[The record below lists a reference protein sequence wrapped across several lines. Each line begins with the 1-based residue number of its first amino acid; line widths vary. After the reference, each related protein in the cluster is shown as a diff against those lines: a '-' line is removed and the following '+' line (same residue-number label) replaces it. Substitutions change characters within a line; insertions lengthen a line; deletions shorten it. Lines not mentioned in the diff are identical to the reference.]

1 MESKKFIWY
10 GWIAFERDAEKLAT
24 KIMAIG
30 KPRNIYGKPRGGL
43 CLAVKLSHLLNVP
56 MIYEESQ
63 IGPDTQIVEDTCDTG
78 ATLYRLARLTK
89 RPVMAI
95 FANNATRQIE
105 VPGLIYLEETD
116 GGWVIFPWEVDEDDP
131 KVKKLRRGNAVPAEE
146 VSAGGS
152 ETPTP

>member
-1 MESKKFIWY
+1 MEGKKRIGY
-10 GWIAFERDAEKLAT
+10 GWIPYERDARKLAA

-116 GGWVIFPWEVDEDDP
+116 GGWVDFPWEADDDDP
-131 KVKKLRRGNAVPAEE
+131 EIKKLRQGNVVPAEE
-146 VSAGGS
+146 VSVSGTS
-152 ETPTP
+152 TP